1 MGGRRVWRTAA
12 PSGFRAR
19 SRASLLTPDGLSVFP
34 TSWDLLMAYKKSGW
48 QSRPS
53 PPTVMLGL
61 RLLEGLHHLL
71 QHQIEEGV
79 HLAEGP
85 GLLVRGQ
92 GEARGRRLRHP
103 IPLV

>member
-1 MGGRRVWRTAA
+1 MGGRRVGRAAA
-12 PSGFRAR
+12 PSGFRTR

-34 TSWDLLMAYKKSGW
+34 TSWDLLITYKKSGR

-53 PPTVMLGL
+53 PSTPISGPTFPLRIVMLGL

-79 HLAEGP
+79 HLP
-85 GLLVRGQ
+85 PDQ
-92 GEARGRRLRHP
+92 QLRS
-103 IPLV
+103 L